1 MTIKDI
7 YCKSLWVQLFLT
19 SVIGILVYNASVYA
33 ENEEDWMPDP
43 ALREAV
49 REKLSIP
56 ANSPLTQAYM
66 REHLTNLEARDK
78 GIVNLTGLELATD
91 LRVLGLSR
99 NKISNLSPL
108 SSLTEL
114 GYLVLDDNQIS
125 DLSPLAGLPN
135 LEVLRLRSNQ
145 ITDVSP
151 LAGLVNLKVLS
162 VSHNQISDLSP
173 LAGLPNLE
181 NLWTEGN
188 LDKEFPPTLPVSDA
202 QEAHWMPDPALRKA
216 VRERMGIPPNRTLT
230 QADLQEH
237 LTGLHA
243 INKGIVDLTGLEHA
257 TDLQSLGLPRNKI
270 SDLSPLSGLTGLVWL
285 NLGTNQISDL
295 RPLAALTRL
304 ELLGLADNQIEDL
317 SPLAGLVNL
326 KDLNINGNPIMRF
339 RPFKNSQIYFDDLL
353 DLLRC
358 EMPRLPIGDRI
369 SNREYPSTFA
379 FGKIIN
385 LPNVDERDLETY
397 HDLRITGA
405 RYGMRWYDTEDGRR
419 LIIGNSKHAQNVR
432 QELIS
437 RNPNLLLLN
446 TGALN
451 FGADPGVYP
460 EDFPFWLRD
469 ENGDIIYSKEWD
481 SYLMD
486 MTLPAVQDW
495 AVQRAVAIEA
505 CGYDGIWLDEWN
517 EKAILDRVE
526 GRTPPDNAGI
536 FRGVENE
543 FETRMTMLRRI
554 REAVSDDF
562 LILVNSG
569 ADKIPHSAP
578 YVNGMF
584 METIGSSLYG
594 YNHQQLIQIENTL
607 LWGERNLREPRIN
620 CLRGTGLNREP
631 LDTPKNQQWMRL
643 FTTLSLTHSDGYVV
657 LTTGI
662 EFGHNVHKH
671 AYEIWPGH
679 SDEHARGV
687 DHSHNQQHYWYDF
700 YDAPLGRPIGGD
712 ETKGQH
718 YVNGAGET
726 IEGLFI
732 REFTNGWAVYNRS
745 GTEQTITLPME
756 TTGVASGITATRH
769 TVPDLDGEMFLK
781 HGTGTSAD
789 VNGDG
794 VVNVLDLVLVAQHL
808 GETAPSNSKVDV
820 NGDGIV
826 NILDLILI
834 AQHLGGEMAAAPAM
848 VSGAPDAA
856 VIQAWIKQAQLENDG
871 SIAFQ
876 RGIVNLQRLLASLI
890 PEKTVLLAN
899 YPNPFNPET
908 WIPYHLANPSDVRI
922 TIYDTRG
929 SIIQRLELGHQQP
942 GYYVTKNRAAYW
954 NGRNEV
960 GERVANGIYFY
971 QLQAD
976 QVSVLR
982 KMVMLK

>member
-7 YCKSLWVQLFLT
+7 YCKSLWFQLFLT
-19 SVIGILVYNASVYA
+19 SVMGILVYNASIYA
-33 ENEEDWMPDP
+33 ENEEEWMPDP
-43 ALREAV
+43 VLREAI
-49 REKLSIP
+49 REKLGIP
-56 ANSPLTQAYM
+56 PNRPLTQADLQ
-66 REHLTNLEARDK
+66 EHLVRLQTINK
-78 GIVNLTGLELATD
+78 GIVDLTGLEHATD
-91 LRVLGLSR
+91 LRFLDLPR
-99 NKISNLSPL
+99 NKISDLSPL

-114 GYLVLDDNQIS
+114 VFLLLDDNQIS

-135 LEVLRLRSNQ
+135 LEVLRLGNNQ
-145 ITDVSP
+145 IKDVSP
-151 LAGLVNLKVLS
+151 LVGLVNLKVLS

-216 VRERMGIPPNRTLT
+216 VRERMGIPPNRPLT

-257 TDLQSLGLPRNKI
+257 TDLQFLGLPRNKI

-285 NLGTNQISDL
+285 NLGGNQISDL

-317 SPLAGLVNL
+317 LPLAGLVNL
-326 KDLNINGNPIMRF
+326 KDLNLNGNPIMQF

-379 FGKIIN
+379 FGNIIN
-385 LPNVDERDLETY
+385 LPNVDEGDLFAY
-397 HDLRITGA
+397 HDLHITGV
-405 RYGMRWYDTEDGRR
+405 RYSMRWYDTQDGTVV
-419 LIIGNSKHAQNVR
+419 IIGNSKHAQNVR
-432 QELIS
+432 QELLS
-437 RNPNLLLLN
+437 RNPNMLLIA
-446 TGALN
+446 TFPRAL
-451 FGADPGVYP
+451 GADPGVYP
-460 EDFPFWLRD
+460 EDFPLWLRD
-469 ENGDIIYSKEWD
+469 ENGEVIYSKEWD
-481 SYLMD
+481 SYIMD
-486 MTLPAVQDW
+486 ITLPAAQD
-495 AVQRAVAIEA
+495 RAVRQVVALEA

-517 EKAILDRVE
+517 EKSILDRVE

-543 FETRMTMLRRI
+543 FEARMTILRRI

-569 ADKIPHSAP
+569 ADRVPHSAP

-584 METIGSSLYG
+584 METHGPGLHDYSPQALMK
-594 YNHQQLIQIENTL
+594 IESTL

-620 CLRGTGLNREP
+620 CLRGTGLSSEP
-631 LDTPKNQQWMRL
+631 LDTPQNQQRMRL

-662 EFGHNVHKH
+662 PFGHYVHTH
-671 AYEIWPGH
+671 AYEIWEGH
-679 SDEHARGV
+679 SEEHARGV
-687 DHSHNQQHYWYDF
+687 GHTHNQQHYWYDF

-718 YVNGAGET
+718 YVNPAGAT

-745 GTEQTITLPME
+745 GTEQRIEFLE
-756 TTGVASGITATRH
+756 AVSGVASGIENQRSH
-769 TVPDLDGEMFLK
+769 VLPDLDGEIYLK
-781 HGTGTSAD
+781 SESG
-789 VNGDG
+789 
-794 VVNVLDLVLVAQHL
+794 L
-808 GETAPSNSKVDV
+808 ETPLIADV

-826 NILDLILI
+826 NILDLVLV
-834 AQHLGGEMAAAPAM
+834 ANAFGEK
-848 VSGAPDAA
+848 SPD
-856 VIQAWIKQAQLENDG
+856 LNGD
-871 SIAFQ
+871 
-876 RGIVNLQRLLASLI
+876 GIVNILDLVI
-890 PEKTVLLAN
+890 
-899 YPNPFNPET
+899 
-908 WIPYHLANPSDVRI
+908 
-922 TIYDTRG
+922 
-929 SIIQRLELGHQQP
+929 
-942 GYYVTKNRAAYW
+942 
-954 NGRNEV
+954 
-960 GERVANGIYFY
+960 VANAF
-971 QLQAD
+971 
-976 QVSVLR
+976 
-982 KMVMLK
+982 